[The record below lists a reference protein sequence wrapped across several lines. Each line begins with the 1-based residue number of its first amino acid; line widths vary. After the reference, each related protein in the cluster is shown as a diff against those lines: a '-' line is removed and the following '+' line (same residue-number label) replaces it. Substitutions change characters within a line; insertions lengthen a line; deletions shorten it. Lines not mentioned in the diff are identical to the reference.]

1 MKRNRL
7 LRQSIVHGVGPVHA
21 DRQSRGCRH
30 DHDRRG
36 GPDDG
41 LYRANLPV
49 PGTPDISP
57 VPEMLKMPEM
67 P

>member
-7 LRQSIVHGVGPVHA
+7 LRQPVVHGVGPVQA
-21 DRQSRGCRH
+21 DRQGRGCRH

-41 LYRANLPV
+41 LGRPEPPV
-49 PGTPDISP
+49 PTISP
-57 VPEMLKMPEM
+57 IPEVLKVPEVP
-67 P
+67 

>member
-7 LRQSIVHGVGPVHA
+7 LRRSIVHGVGAAHA

-30 DHDRRG
+30 DRDRPRG
-36 GPDDG
+36 ADDG
-41 LYRANLPV
+41 LDRANRPTAGI
-49 PGTPDISP
+49 PGISP
-57 VPEMLKMPEM
+57 TPEVLKMPEM